1 MVTLEHLKTLSPTEL
16 KIILYMSLTDNK
28 LSITQDSLAKEI
40 NVNIRSVREALK
52 VLEARNI
59 ISYRRSLDSSIKS
72 TITLH

>member
-59 ISYRRSLDSSIKS
+59 ISYRRSLDKSIKS